1 MGVDRTD
8 RSGLRARCKHG
19 RLRLGKGAG
28 TARPRTAP
36 SGASQGGKCCVV
48 GDETVKLLF
57 LKGWGWTGRTGADSE
72 LAVST
77 GGSGLERAQERLG
90 LGPLRAAHPRAGSAA
105 LCGVL
110 WES

>member
-1 MGVDRTD
+1 MHGRLRLGKGAGKYRPRKTPSGAFQSGKCCVVMGGDRTD

-28 TARPRTAP
+28 KARI
-36 SGASQGGKCCVV
+36 
-48 GDETVKLLF
+48 
-57 LKGWGWTGRTGADSE
+57 
-72 LAVST
+72 
-77 GGSGLERAQERLG
+77 
-90 LGPLRAAHPRAGSAA
+90 GPLPAAPPSAGSAE

>member
-1 MGVDRTD
+1 MGGDRTD

-28 TARPRTAP
+28 KARPRTAP

-48 GDETVKLLF
+48 MGGD
-57 LKGWGWTGRTGADSE
+57 RTDR
-72 LAVST
+72 
-77 GGSGLERAQERLG
+77 SGLRARCKHGRLRLG
-90 LGPLRAAHPRAGSAA
+90 KGAGKARPRTAASGATLAGSAA